1 MANNQAG
8 SGSDKSMH
16 SKRLNYVFTETLR
29 RISGLG
35 VVVFIVGCAASVPVK
50 TSADN
55 INLVMAEFKTLEK
68 SGKADGQAWFEL
80 AAKAREAGDLDIA
93 GLSLERAEKLEL
105 SPIRIGLERARLEV
119 VGDDHSAAV
128 AQLKT
133 LFDSGF
139 TAVGFIDND
148 AVLGSMAGN
157 PDYDRLIDAMSLQAY
172 PCRNQPGFKD
182 FDFWVGNW
190 DVTTA
195 DGTIAGSNRI
205 EIAERGCVLLENWTN
220 TSGGTGMSINYLDMA
235 TGEWVQ
241 VWNAEGG
248 SQINIRGGLTDEGM
262 RLVGHL
268 HTVGTGTTVPF
279 RALFTLLPDG
289 RVRQFFE
296 QSNDQGATWV
306 PWFEGF
312 YTRKPE

>member
-1 MANNQAG
+1 M
-8 SGSDKSMH
+8 DD
-16 SKRLNYVFTETLR
+16 KRLNYVFTETLR
-29 RISGLG
+29 SVSYLG
-35 VVVFIVGCAASVPVK
+35 IVFVIAGCTASVPVK
-50 TSADN
+50 TSADDM
-55 INLVMAEFKTLEK
+55 NLVLAEFKALEK
-68 SGKADGQAWFEL
+68 SGRADGQAWL
-80 AAKAREAGDLDIA
+80 DMAAKAREAGDRDIA
-93 GLSLERAEKLEL
+93 GLSLERAEQLEL
-105 SPIRIGLERARLEV
+105 SPIRIGLERARLDV
-119 VGDDHSAAV
+119 VNDDHSAAV

-133 LFDSGF
+133 LFDGGF
-139 TAVGFIDND
+139 TAVGIINND
-148 AVLGSMAGN
+148 SVLSSMAGN
-157 PDYDRLIDAMSLQAY
+157 ADYDRLIDAMSLQAY

-182 FDFWVGNW
+182 FDFWVGDW

-220 TSGGTGMSINYLDMA
+220 TSGGTGMSINYLDMT

-248 SQINIRGGLTDEGM
+248 SQINIRGGLTDAGM